1 MPPQIAPA
9 IYRAPLRIACVSTA
23 LACAL
28 LGWAWQ
34 CLVVNTRYQGN
45 WTALFC
51 TGSSFAAPPALAGE
65 RIYVFPNSAG
75 YDGQFYHYAA
85 HDPLVRGGMQRYMDV
100 PRRRYERILLPAMA
114 FALALGHQP
123 FIDAAFIATNLLF
136 LFLGAWWLGRL
147 LETFG
152 FRPQWAALFVL
163 APATLIS
170 LDRLTVDLA
179 FAALCI
185 GFALYVRLKQDVGVY
200 GMVALACLSRETGFV
215 LAAAACL
222 PLLAQ
227 RRFAKAAAFATATLP
242 AAAWYLYL
250 ASQTPADPDAQAAH
264 LMPLAGI
271 VKVMILPFSYSV
283 ADSSRT
289 ILQWL
294 DRMALLGFVLA
305 ALLTV
310 WIVRRTRF
318 GPVEA
323 AMVLWSGLGLCLPK
337 IVWAEP
343 FAGPRL
349 FTPLLILVMVLGM
362 PLLRWRA
369 LVPMG
374 MVLPRVALQV
384 LAPLLWYFGL
394 LRR

>member
-1 MPPQIAPA
+1 MI
-9 IYRAPLRIACVSTA
+9 CVSTA
-23 LACAL
+23 LVCTL
-28 LGWAWQ
+28 LGFAWQ
-34 CLVVNTRYQGN
+34 YLVVHTRYQGN

-51 TGSSFAAPPALAGE
+51 TGAAFPPPPALAREGLY
-65 RIYVFPNSAG
+65 IFPNSSG

-85 HDPLVRGGMQRYMDV
+85 HDPLARGGMQRYMDV
-100 PRRRYERILLPAMA
+100 PRRRYERILLPAVA
-114 FALALGHQP
+114 FALALGRQP
-123 FIDAAFIATNLLF
+123 FIDAAFIAANLLF
-136 LFLGAWWLGRL
+136 LLLGAWWLGRL

-163 APATLIS
+163 APAALIS

-185 GFALYVRLKQDVGVY
+185 GFALYVRRKEDAGVY
-200 GMVALACLSRETGFV
+200 AMAALACLSREAGFV
-215 LAAAACL
+215 LAAAASL
-222 PLLAQ
+222 SWLAQ
-227 RRFAKAAAFATATLP
+227 RRFRQAAAFLTALIP
-242 AAAWYLYL
+242 GAAWYVYL
-250 ASQTPADPDAQAAH
+250 AFQTPADPDARTAH

-271 VKVMILPFSYSV
+271 VEVLLHPFRYEV
-283 ADSSRT
+283 GDDPARA

-294 DRMALLGFVLA
+294 DRLALLGFVLA

-323 AMVLWSGLGLCLPK
+323 AMVLWSVLGLCLPA

-343 FAGPRL
+343 FAGPRV
-349 FTPLLILVMVLGM
+349 FTPLLILVIVLGM

-369 LVPMG
+369 LVPMA

-384 LAPLLWYFGL
+384 LAPLLWYFGW
-394 LRR
+394 LRH